1 MDKNAFYKY
10 VESRGQSGYGAALL
24 VKEPGAMLYSL
35 LIASTSVGFVSGGSD
50 SFEFD
55 LLNSPSK
62 GKIMGKSSLEDKE
75 VEFLLHRDNVY
86 RLEQLKDKT
95 LDFMYFTPDFM
106 GWKFNGTIKYRPNDA
121 GAGVLMGTY
130 VISPMSAD
138 ETPILDVSSLIQE
151 TLCFSN
157 SIPDTIEVGANST
170 VSQKFELV
178 QSVTATFDVSKY
190 NATTGVWSDDNSVS
204 FSSSTATFSTAGL
217 YAIKASASGY
227 APWTTTVRVV
237 PAT

>member
-24 VKEPGAMLYSL
+24 VKEPGATLYSL
-35 LIASTSVGFVSGGSD
+35 LIASTSVGAVSGGSD

-121 GAGVLMGTY
+121 GADVLMGTY

-138 ETPILDVSSLIQE
+138 ETPIFDVSSLIQE

-157 SIPDTIEVGANST
+157 SIPDTIVKNAT
-170 VSQKFELV
+170 QKFELV
-178 QSVTATFDVSKY
+178 QSVTATFTVSKY
-190 NATTGVWSDDNSVS
+190 DASTGKWESDNTITVLNGS
-204 FSSSTATFSTAGL
+204 ATFSAVGL
-217 YAIKASASGY
+217 YAIKASANGY
-227 APWTTTVRVV
+227 APWTTTIRVV
-237 PAT
+237 ES